1 MWRGHG
7 RVKGENRGHVG
18 SAGTELE
25 YHGVCHGVNQSEFSY
40 GAQRV
45 AERDMELEWYGV
57 N

>member
-25 YHGVCHGVNQSEFSY
+25 YHGVCHGVNQSEISY